1 MWFFSGIRRS
11 SAALWVVFFVNGAV
25 LATWAPRI
33 PEVKSELHLSDGQIG
48 YALLGVAVGSVP
60 ALTGTA
66 RLLRTVSARSVCTIT
81 SIAFGGALPLIAC
94 APNGWALGGA
104 LAVLGAVS
112 GCLDIAMNTAA
123 IDYQDRIGAS
133 ILSRLH
139 GGYSLG
145 VLAGA
150 ASGALASVLEVTVL
164 EHFVAVSACL
174 LVLAVAAS
182 CSLPM
187 PETQRAPDDSVARIS
202 SIDLS
207 RSRFGRALAIPATIA
222 VMAVAA
228 LLMEG
233 MITDWSALLVS
244 RDFGGGAAVGAVAVV
259 VFSTAMFLSR
269 SFGDLI
275 VDRLGAA
282 VTLRCAAAV
291 VSAAILLGLLLQQ
304 EAWGA
309 VAVMGCAG
317 IALGPLFPLL
327 ITEASHRSSAGAA
340 VSTAR
345 VSAIG
350 YGAYLGG
357 PPLVGFLSEHIGLVG
372 AFVLIACMCSTAV
385 VAASMSLRGGP
396 AHRETA
402 LSERRAPS

>member
-25 LATWAPRI
+25 LASWAPRI
-33 PEVKSELHLSDGQIG
+33 PQVTSELHLSDGQVG

-60 ALTGTA
+60 ALLGTA

-81 SIAFGGALPLIAC
+81 SIAFSGALPLIAC
-94 APNGWALGGA
+94 APNVWALGGA

-112 GCLDIAMNTAA
+112 GCLDVAMNTAA

-150 ASGALASVLEVTVL
+150 ASGALASILEVTVL

-174 LVLAVAAS
+174 LVLAFAAS
-182 CSLPM
+182 CFLP
-187 PETQRAPDDSVARIS
+187 TSARHRAPIDHDAVTRDSPIVS
-202 SIDLS
+202 SH
-207 RSRFGRALAIPATIA
+207 SRFGRVLAIPATIG

-228 LLMEG
+228 LLIEG

-244 RDFGGGAAVGAVAVV
+244 RDFGGGTAVGAAAMV
-259 VFSTAMFLSR
+259 VFSTAMFFSR

-291 VSAAILLGLLLQQ
+291 VSAAVLLGLLLQP
-304 EAWGA
+304 EPWGA

-327 ITEASHRSSAGAA
+327 ITEASRRSRVGAA

-357 PPLVGFLSEHIGLVG
+357 PPLVGFLAERIGLVG
-372 AFVLIACMCSTAV
+372 AFVLIAGICSIAL
-385 VAASMSLRGGP
+385 VAASISLRDRSRSATP
-396 AHRETA
+396 
-402 LSERRAPS
+402 